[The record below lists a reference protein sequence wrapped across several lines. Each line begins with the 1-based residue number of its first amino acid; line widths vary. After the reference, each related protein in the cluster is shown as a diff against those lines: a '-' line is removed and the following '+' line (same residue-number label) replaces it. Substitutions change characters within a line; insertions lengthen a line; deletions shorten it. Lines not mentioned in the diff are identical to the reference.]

1 MHRAIPQHAALG
13 GKNAGFCRQE
23 TLRYVASQP
32 HPAEL
37 STWHFF
43 AMIEQGSSSRLHS
56 LPDKEF
62 RHAISESD
70 YNPAFRR
77 SARLFG
83 VRHELGWLGAS
94 RFLRRNLNQD
104 GIYCLLSAVHR
115 SGFLL
120 SKRR

>member
-32 HPAEL
+32 HSPEF
-37 STWHFF
+37 STRHCF
-43 AMIEQGSSSRLHS
+43 AMIEQGSSSRLHP

-62 RHAISESD
+62 RYAISKSD

-77 SARLFG
+77 GARLLG
-83 VRHELGWLGAS
+83 VCHELGWIGAS
-94 RFLRRNLNQD
+94 RFLRRNVNHD
-104 GIYCLLSAVHR
+104 GVCCRFSAVHC

-120 SKRR
+120 AKRR